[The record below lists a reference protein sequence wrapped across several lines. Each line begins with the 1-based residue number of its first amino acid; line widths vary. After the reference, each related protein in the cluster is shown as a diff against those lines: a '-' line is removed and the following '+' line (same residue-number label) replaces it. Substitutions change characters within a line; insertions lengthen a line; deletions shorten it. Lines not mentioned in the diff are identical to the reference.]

1 MPCPWAANNWRDDVP
16 SGRSGE
22 SRSTPSDSKAFRA
35 SWDFKDFRRAWRKVP
50 AEKRR
55 NLRTNDNS
63 SLTVFNELNIAKRKK
78 EREMASIL
86 AGERRPAYW
95 QRTTASILITRK
107 TNWNGNEI
115 RMHINEI

>member
-1 MPCPWAANNWRDDVP
+1 MQCPWAANNWRDDVP

-63 SLTVFNELNIAKRKK
+63 SLTVFNELNIAKRKRK
-78 EREMASIL
+78 RDGQHIGRRKTASIL
-86 AGERRPAYW
+86 AENDGQHIDNQENELEW
-95 QRTTASILITRK
+95 Q
-107 TNWNGNEI
+107 
-115 RMHINEI
+115 